1 MKKEKIYVVLTRTN
15 SGLSNAVKLITKDK
29 YTHAA
34 ISLDKE
40 LNEMY
45 GFSRKYT
52 YNPFIGVF
60 KKENVTKGLYK
71 HQKVLPGSIIEI
83 EVTKEQYIKFKTII
97 DEFIINSYRYKYN
110 PKGLI
115 YVLLNK
121 EMSVEN
127 KFLCSE
133 FVYYILNQCGIVE
146 WDMPA
151 NLIRPQQLLNLPGR
165 IVYEGDL
172 KEIMYG
178 EKMPYLEKT
187 QYLLDIQ

>member
-71 HQKVLPGSIIEI
+71 HQKVLPGIILEI
-83 EVTKEQYIKFKTII
+83 EVTKEQYIEFKTII

-110 PKGLI
+110 SKGLI

-121 EMSVEN
+121 EMSEEN

-146 WDMPA
+146 WNMAA

-165 IVYEGDL
+165 IIYEGDL
-172 KEIMYG
+172 KEIVYG
-178 EKMPYLEKT
+178 EKTSYLEKT
-187 QYLLDIQ
+187 QYLLDVQ